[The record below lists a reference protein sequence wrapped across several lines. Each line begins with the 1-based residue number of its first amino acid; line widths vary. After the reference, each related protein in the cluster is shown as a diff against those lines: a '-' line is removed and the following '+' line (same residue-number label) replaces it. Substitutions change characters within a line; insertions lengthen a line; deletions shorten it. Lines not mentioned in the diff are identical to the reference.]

1 MLKLVIFDF
10 DGTLCDSIPLCI
22 RAFRAAIEPLAGR
35 AVSDQEIIATFG
47 PSEEGTIQALIPAYL
62 EEGTAAYLRCYEA
75 FHEDCRVFP
84 GMRELLANLREK
96 GLKTALVTGKGAKSC
111 VISLQKLGL
120 SPLLDGVETG
130 SPEGPCKP
138 AGMKRLLAQFE
149 VRPEEAV
156 YIGDAVSDIQAS
168 REAGI
173 GVISAAWCASAEW
186 AELEAAHPD
195 GLCRN
200 VGELRT
206 LLEKL
211 SGVQGDGR

>member
-35 AVSDQEIIATFG
+35 SVSDQEIIETFG

-84 GMRELLANLREK
+84 GMRELLAELRK
-96 GLKTALVTGKGAKSC
+96 QGMKTALVTGKGVKSC
-111 VISLQKLGL
+111 AISLQKLGL
-120 SPLLDGVETG
+120 SPLLDGLETG

-138 AGMKRLLAQFE
+138 AGMKRLLAQFG

-168 REAGI
+168 REAGV
-173 GVISAAWCASAEW
+173 GVISAAWCTSAEW
-186 AELEAAHPD
+186 VKLEAAHPD
-195 GLCRN
+195 GLCRS
-200 VGELRT
+200 VEELRT
-206 LLEKL
+206 LLGKL
-211 SGVQGDGR
+211 SGVQGDVR